1 MGGPCLISG
10 CSLGVTLLISG
21 RSLRVTLLSRPEGTQ
36 ASQGKVHVVKS

>member
-1 MGGPCLISG
+1 MCGLCLISG
-10 CSLGVTLLISG
+10 RSLGVMLLISG